1 VLLSQTWTLD
11 AVPITASAT
20 ARGINSTCKIE
31 FSHPVTA
38 PVDATSL
45 VRGFLKRICGYYFEG
60 MSDHHR
66 MGRFVRWS

>member
-1 VLLSQTWTLD
+1 VLLTSDLALD

-31 FSHPVTA
+31 FSHPVA
-38 PVDATSL
+38 GPVDATSL

-60 MSDHHR
+60 MSD
-66 MGRFVRWS
+66 S